1 MPKANNYQSLHTAV
15 IGPYG
20 ERVEIQIRT
29 RAMHEWAEKGIAAH
43 WRYKEGRAFQDHED
57 DQIKKLRETL
67 EIQQDIKNPREFMS
81 NLKMALF
88 PDDVYVFTPHGDVK
102 SFPKGATPIDFAY
115 SVHTDVG
122 HQCTGA
128 KVNRNI
134 VPLRYQLQ
142 NGDMVEII
150 TQSGHHPSKDWLKF
164 VVTSRAISKI
174 RNWINAEEK
183 NRSLALGKDLLE
195 KEFKRNNLKFATYLK
210 SEEIR
215 KLLKEYSLLTLDD
228 LISQVGCGRIS
239 PRQVVNHF
247 VVQETPKETEKLP
260 EKEKKKPAAAPSL
273 GISLTGIDDVMV
285 RFAKCCNPIPGDEIT
300 GYISHGRGITVH
312 TQNCPHLQKLDIER
326 IVEVNWDLRQKNAYP
341 VHIKVVCTDR
351 KGVLTEVS
359 SVITSLDVNI
369 SFAQVETTDMIASC
383 SFIIDV
389 YDTQQLNAVFSAI
402 RQLKIVRSIE
412 RIRKA

>member
-1 MPKANNYQSLHTAV
+1 M
-15 IGPYG
+15 
-20 ERVEIQIRT
+20 
-29 RAMHEWAEKGIAAH
+29 
-43 WRYKEGRAFQDHED
+43 
-57 DQIKKLRETL
+57 
-67 EIQQDIKNPREFMS
+67 
-81 NLKMALF
+81 
-88 PDDVYVFTPHGDVK
+88 
-102 SFPKGATPIDFAY
+102 DFAY
-115 SVHTDVG
+115 SIHTDVG
-122 HQCTGA
+122 NQCTGA

-150 TQSGHHPSKDWLKF
+150 TRPSHHPAGLAE
-164 VVTSRAISKI
+164 VRRYLQAISKI
-174 RNWINAEEK
+174 QLINAEEK
-183 NRSLALGKDLLE
+183 NRSLVLGKDLLE
-195 KEFKRNNLKFATYLK
+195 KEFKRNNLKFSSYLK
-210 SEEIR
+210 SDEIR
-215 KLLKEYSLLTLDD
+215 KLLKDYSLLTLDD

-247 VVQETPKETEKLP
+247 VVQEAPKEAEKP
-260 EKEKKKPAAAPSL
+260 SEKEKKKPAAAPSL

-369 SFAQVETTDMIASC
+369 SYAQIETTDMIANC
-383 SFIIDV
+383 IFIIDV
-389 YDTQQLNAVFSAI
+389 YDTRQLNAVFSAI